1 MLSLFAKRHSK
12 AKIVTKV
19 NKISFDEIVDNME
32 LGSVIYPKYLTSE
45 YIVRYVRA
53 MQNSIGSNVE
63 TMYKMFGDRVE
74 ALEFQIRE
82 DSSVVNIPLQELNL
96 KQNLLI
102 CSINHQGKIIT
113 PRGQDRMQVGDTVV
127 VVTTNIGLRDVK
139 DILG

>member
-19 NKISFDEIVDNME
+19 NKISFDEIVDNMD

-74 ALEFQIRE
+74 ALEFQIRA
-82 DSSVVNIPLQELNL
+82 DSPVVNIPLQEWKLN
-96 KQNLLI
+96 QNLLI
-102 CSINHQGKIIT
+102 SSINHQGKMIT
-113 PRGQDRMQVGDTVV
+113 PRGQDRMHVVDTVV

-139 DILG
+139 DILS